1 MLFDGHAHLDS
12 EQFKGNVR
20 DIASECNVLI
30 VNASV
35 DLRSSLNT
43 LKLASELD
51 NVFPAI
57 GFHPEFVERSQE
69 VPQVLELVEYAVEV
83 SEVGLDYYWIKD
95 DVLRK
100 KEIEVLSA
108 FLERAERLSLPVVIH
123 SRGGNK
129 DLLNILPSY
138 RITFAIHAFEG
149 SLKHAN
155 AIVDLGGF
163 ISFPPIIVRDR
174 SRADIAKSVDL
185 SHILTETDSPFMG
198 AEKGEINR
206 PCNVIKAVKKIAELK
221 GLPPEEVEAIIERNA
236 LRFFDVSNWDELKEK
251 KREKMR
257 KYLERG
263 IAH

>member
-1 MLFDGHAHLDS
+1 MS
-12 EQFKGNVR
+12 
-20 DIASECNVLI
+20 
-30 VNASV
+30 ASV
-35 DLRSSLNT
+35 DLRSSLDT
-43 LKLASELD
+43 LRLASELD

-69 VPQVLELVEYAVEV
+69 VPHVLSLVEYAVEV

-95 DVLRK
+95 DALRK
-100 KEIEVLSA
+100 KEIEVLST

-155 AIVDLGGF
+155 SFVDLGGF
-163 ISFPPIIVRDR
+163 ISFPPIIVRDK
-174 SRADIAKSVDL
+174 SRAEIAKNVDL

-206 PCNVIKAVKKIAELK
+206 PCNVVKAVRKIAELR
-221 GLPPEEVEAIIERNA
+221 GLPLDEVEAVIEQNA
-236 LRFFDVSNWDELKEK
+236 LRFFNVSNWSELREKKKEK
-251 KREKMR
+251 IKKF
-257 KYLERG
+257 LERDSVL
-263 IAH
+263 

>member
-12 EQFKGNVR
+12 EQFRGKVR
-20 DIASECNVLI
+20 DVASECNVLI

-35 DLRSSLNT
+35 DLRSSLDT
-43 LKLASELD
+43 LRLASELD

-57 GFHPEFVERSQE
+57 GFHPEFVEKSQE
-69 VPQVLELVEYAVEV
+69 VPQVLSLVEYAVEV

-95 DVLRK
+95 DVLKK
-100 KEIEVLSA
+100 KEIEILSA

-155 AIVDLGGF
+155 AFVDLGGF
-163 ISFPPIIVRDR
+163 ISFPPIIVRDK
-174 SRADIAKSVDL
+174 SRAEIARNIDL

-206 PCNVIKAVKKIAELK
+206 PCNVVKAVRKIAELR
-221 GLPPEEVEAIIERNA
+221 GLSVEEVEAKIEQNA
-236 LRFFDVSNWDELKEK
+236 LRLFKVSNWDELREK
-251 KREKMR
+251 KMEKI
-257 KYLERG
+257 KKFLELNS
-263 IAH
+263 AL